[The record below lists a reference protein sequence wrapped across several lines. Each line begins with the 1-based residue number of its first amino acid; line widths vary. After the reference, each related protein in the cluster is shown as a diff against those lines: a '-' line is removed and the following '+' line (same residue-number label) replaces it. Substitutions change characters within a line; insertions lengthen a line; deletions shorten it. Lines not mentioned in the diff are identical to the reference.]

1 MMRKI
6 HYDESIFNRPHISL
20 EELNTCAREGGYPY
34 FLVISEYTKEQL
46 SSKIEDIE
54 NLAAAYVFNTTNKH
68 VNSEDDLKLAAY
80 IPFNLS
86 PLGKIEIHWQLFGS
100 SESCNTYNVDS
111 YYPYE
116 NGYKKLFNRIYSYP
130 GDLDI
135 LSKMIY
141 TRDIRLLSK
150 NEDILIGR
158 EVPDTGLHYYLL
170 RVYPKSITVDGK
182 VLFAGIY
189 TKAHDFKDSSF
200 EPRPDSLVVG
210 FEYNEKENLVNIY
223 DFYYDTKEECFKV
236 MTSYKRDYNI
246 VHTAS
251 KMTRVLLNVMYSSK
265 DYIEIDSK
273 YFGNKIREQQ
283 RENLGGKD
291 MVILNENKS
300 IKSSYSFKKK
310 RNRWINGEKV
320 LAFISQTNPEM
331 PKGTYH
337 VMHYTTPDGK
347 VRIFKAS
354 DNSIHKYDACY
365 LNKFVN
371 LKACAEDIVEVD
383 SKIKVPE
390 DFDRSILNSGFF
402 AWDSSS
408 CITARVN
415 GVIVIGTYKH
425 VPKDIDKINLTFI
438 KRNKRLDLL
447 NEGDLVIGLDKDDL
461 DTIKFINIKGEVI
474 DRIPVNEKILT
485 EVLRNTGIT
494 IPEKV
499 IEIMYNNALE
509 LKGNSGIY
517 KKGSKLKRYIENLE

>member
-1 MMRKI
+1 MMKEI
-6 HYDESIFNRPHISL
+6 HYDESIFDRPHISL
-20 EELNTCAREGGYPY
+20 EELNVQARLGGYPY
-34 FLVISEYTKEQL
+34 FLVLSKFTKKLLLEV
-46 SSKIEDIE
+46 EDE
-54 NLAAAYVFNTTNKH
+54 DKLAAAYVFNTTNKH

-86 PLGKIEIHWQLFGS
+86 PLGQIEIHWQLFGS

-130 GDLDI
+130 GDSDI
-135 LSKMIY
+135 LSKMIH
-141 TRDIRLLSK
+141 TRDMRLLSK

-158 EVPDTGLHYYLL
+158 DVPDTGLIYYLL
-170 RVYPKSITVDGK
+170 RVFSKSMIVDGK

-189 TKAHDFKDSSF
+189 SKAIDRKDSPL
-200 EPRPDSLVVG
+200 EPIPDSLVVG
-210 FEYNEKENLVNIY
+210 FEYNEKENVVKIH
-223 DFYYDTKEECFKV
+223 DFYYDTREECFKV
-236 MTSYKRDYNI
+236 MTSYKREYN
-246 VHTAS
+246 VVRTAS
-251 KMTRVLLNVMYSSK
+251 EMTHVLLNVMYSSK

-273 YFGNKIREQQ
+273 YFGNKIREEQ

-291 MVILNENKS
+291 MVILNENKN

-331 PKGTYH
+331 PKGIFH

-371 LKACAEDIVEVD
+371 LKACAEDIIEVE

-390 DFDRSILNSGFF
+390 NFDRSILNSGFF

-408 CITARVN
+408 CVTARVN

-425 VPKDIDKINLTFI
+425 VPKNIDKINLTFI

-461 DTIKFINIKGEVI
+461 DTIKFINIKGEVV
-474 DRIPVNEKILT
+474 DSIPVNEKILT
-485 EVLRNTGIT
+485 EVLKGTGII
-494 IPEKV
+494 IPAKV

-509 LKGNSGIY
+509 LKENSGVY
-517 KKGSKLKRYIENLE
+517 KKGSKLKRYIENLD